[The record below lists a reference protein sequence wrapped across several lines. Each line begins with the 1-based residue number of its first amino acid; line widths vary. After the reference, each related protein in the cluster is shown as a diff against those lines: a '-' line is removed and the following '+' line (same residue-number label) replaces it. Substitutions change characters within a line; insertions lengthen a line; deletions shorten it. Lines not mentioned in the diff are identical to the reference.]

1 MYNPK
6 CLGVLVS
13 RSENPRLKHSF
24 QCAHGGENLDRPD
37 LKETP
42 SMRGTRSLMGEG
54 SKVANPCGTLPFLDF
69 LGAVLVSDSKRMK
82 D

>member
-42 SMRGTRSLMGEG
+42 SMKGTRSLMGKG
-54 SKVANPCGTLPFLDF
+54 PKWPTLVIPCPFLIF
-69 LGAVLVSDSKRMK
+69 LVLF
-82 D
+82 